1 MVPKQTFSGVWF
13 DGQMGTSVNIF
24 GRHYSKLTATMAAVI
39 AEATGAAVIAKWAKA
54 IYELPVEAT
63 VCASGQVTIAFGPR
77 STAIGTKSRHEIP
90 EG

>member
-1 MVPKQTFSGVWF
+1 MKRKGRTT
-13 DGQMGTSVNIF
+13 GTHPSSTNLRI
-24 GRHYSKLTATMAAVI
+24 RSAATAMAAVI

-63 VCASGQVTIAFGPR
+63 VCASGQVTIVYGPR